1 MRTKIIVLILI
12 LTFIISGSDLLS
24 QQRSR
29 TNRQFF
35 QENTKIEKSQPQPE
49 TEFENIINGLING
62 DVNQIS
68 RYFARQV
75 YVSLRTGEK
84 GYYSNNQAYYLL
96 DNFFKIYSPINFQT
110 TSRMVEGSMPYLSGK
125 LYCRFK
131 GSIETYQVYLNLYW
145 NGFRW
150 EINQLS
156 IN

>member
-12 LTFIISGSDLLS
+12 LAFMISGTDLLS

-29 TNRQFF
+29 TNRQFL
-35 QENTKIEKSQPQPE
+35 QENTKIEKTQPQPE
-49 TEFENIINGLING
+49 SEFENIINGLMNG

-75 YVSLRTGEK
+75 YISLKTGEK

-96 DNFFKIYSPINFQT
+96 DNFFRIYSPINFQT
-110 TSRMVEGSMPYLSGK
+110 TSRMMEGSMPYLSGK
-125 LYCRFK
+125 LFCRFK

-150 EINQLS
+150 EITQLS